1 MMAASQERFNPFPG
15 LRPFTSDE
23 DYLFFGREDH
33 SNELLRRLRQNRFV
47 AIVGT
52 SGSGKSSLMYAG
64 LLPALY
70 GGFMTKGGSSWRVAV
85 FRPGGNPIGEL
96 AGALN
101 HPEVF
106 GSNDE
111 ANAAI
116 QATIIE
122 TVLRRSTLGLVE
134 VTRQARMSEEENLLV
149 VVDQFEELFRFKETA
164 ARGSDDSAA
173 FVKLLLEASRA
184 ESPLIYILL
193 TMRSDFLGDC
203 AQFRDL
209 PKAINDGQ
217 FLIPRMTR
225 EQRRRAIEGPVAV
238 GGAKMTPRLVQ
249 RVLNDV
255 GDNPDQLPILQHA
268 LMRTWDKWLEDGA
281 EQLDLPYYEAIGGMD
296 QALSQHADEVYAGMP
311 DERSRTIAEK
321 LFKALTDKG
330 PDNRGLRRPTRLD
343 ELCAVVSAT
352 KTEVI
357 KVIEAFRQPGR
368 SFLVP
373 PVGISLRADSVVD
386 ISHESLMRVWEQL
399 KTWVEEESQ
408 SAQMYRRL
416 AETAVLY
423 QAGQAGL
430 WSDPDLPELQLAL
443 NWRDQNQPNEDWA
456 NRYHPAFAEAK
467 RFLEESVKARE
478 TKRQAEEAKRQREV
492 ERIQAI
498 AEERAQRIAEQ
509 ERSAKLLHKL
519 LIGLVFVSV
528 LAAVAAVFA
537 LSQRQGALAAKK
549 EETRQRQLAEANA
562 KLAEEKRQEADEQR
576 QRAEANAKLAE
587 EKRQEAETARAEEE
601 KQRQRAETNAKLAEE
616 KRQEA
621 DEQRQRAEEQTEV
634 AISRR
639 LAAQAIGN
647 IETDL
652 ELSILLAL
660 EAVNKAYTEVTDDI
674 IGSSEAKRDAENAL
688 RQVVQAPRIR
698 HTLKAQAGA
707 VNSVAFSPD
716 SKLIATASEDGI
728 AKVWD
733 FKANEVVQTLDTQTR
748 AVKSVVF
755 SLDGKHIATAS
766 EDGMVQVWDFKA
778 NEVVHTLD
786 TQTRMVKDLI
796 FSLEGKYIAA
806 TDADRTTRVWNLING
821 RELPTL
827 SNNTAGVFSIAFSP
841 DGTRIA
847 TADEDGRVRVWNTAD
862 GQELLTLFDH
872 SDTILSIAFSYDG
885 KHLATVNE
893 NRIVKVWGTESR
905 MVARQFTAHT
915 SQVLG
920 IVFSPEDNLIATAS
934 EDGTAKIWDADSG
947 KKLLTLLGHNQP
959 VLGVAFN
966 PSGSRL
972 ATASTDG
979 TVKVWDVTHS
989 QVLEAETVKD
999 YSLDVLIQL
1008 AEKRV
1013 KRKLTPDE
1021 RREYLNE

>member
-576 QRAEANAKLAE
+576 QRAE
-587 EKRQEAETARAEEE
+587 
-601 KQRQRAETNAKLAEE
+601 TNAKLAEE